1 VSGRGN
7 TRARR
12 HGLHERVR
20 RAVTVLLLATVP
32 ALAGASML
40 HMKLSRSEPAANATL
55 RASPT
60 EVKLWFTQR
69 PELTVTSVK
78 LRSGTGGAAAVERA
92 LEPLARAAADSAPIV
107 APVGAALAPGHY
119 ELVWRTMARDGHVL
133 NGIIPFDVG
142 SAAAKR

>member
-1 VSGRGN
+1 MR
-7 TRARR
+7 
-12 HGLHERVR
+12 ERVR
-20 RAVTVLLLATVP
+20 RAVTLVLLAAVP
-32 ALAGASML
+32 AIAGASIL

-78 LRSGTGGAAAVERA
+78 LRSGSGTGAVERA
-92 LEPLARAAADSAPIV
+92 LAPLARAAADSSPIV

-119 ELVWRTMARDGHVL
+119 EVAWRTMARDGHVL

-142 SAAAKR
+142 SAATTR